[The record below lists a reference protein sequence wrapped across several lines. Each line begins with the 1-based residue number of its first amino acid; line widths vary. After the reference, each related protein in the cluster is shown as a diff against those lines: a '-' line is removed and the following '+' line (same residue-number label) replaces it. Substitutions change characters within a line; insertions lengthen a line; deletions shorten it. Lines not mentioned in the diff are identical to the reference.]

1 MSDDHDRLLAR
12 LRDAGFQPEEIER
25 ADADGRAATL
35 AVEAA
40 LGAPPRHTLTHVA
53 RESGLPNQFLRELMQ
68 AVGRPNPAPRE
79 KVYSDEDVEFAKVV
93 KRFLDTG
100 MPREGLLEVGRVT
113 GLSMAQTAAAVRRLA
128 GDALLQP
135 GDSLDAA
142 GLRYATAIDH
152 LVPLF
157 ARQLDYHFRAH
168 LRDSIRGQ
176 LLTESE
182 LAEGRVLGTQEVAV
196 AFADL
201 VDYTKLGEQLPPED
215 VGRIAGKLATLAVK
229 AVVRPTQLV
238 KTIGDAAMY
247 VSPDP
252 AALVKTCARLAG
264 MIESEGEDCPALR
277 IGVAFGPATSRG
289 GDWFGAPVNVAS
301 RVTGVARPGQLYAT
315 EEVQSRAPEH
325 PWKKKRKRSLRGV
338 DGRVRLYAL
347 DDARLAEVAG

>member
-1 MSDDHDRLLAR
+1 MDDHERLIGR
-12 LRDAGFQPEEIER
+12 LRDAGLNEEEIER
-25 ADADGRAATL
+25 ADAEGRAPTL
-35 AVEAA
+35 AVETA
-40 LGAPPRHTLTHVA
+40 LGAPARHTLSHVA
-53 RESGLPNQFLRELMQ
+53 RESGLSTQFLRELMQ
-68 AVGRPNPAPRE
+68 AVGRPNPARGE
-79 KVYSDEDVEFAKVV
+79 RVYSEEDVAFASVV

-113 GLSMAQTAAAVRRLA
+113 GLGMAQTAAAVRRLA

-142 GLRYATAIDH
+142 GLRYAAAIDQ

-168 LRDSIRGQ
+168 LRDSIRGH

-182 LAEGRVLGTQEVAV
+182 LAEGRVAGTRELAV

-215 VGRIAGKLATLAVK
+215 VGRIAGRLAALAVK

-247 VSPDP
+247 VSPEP
-252 AALVKTCARLAG
+252 EALVRTCARLSG
-264 MIESEGEDCPALR
+264 LIESEGEDCPALR
-277 IGVAFGPATSRG
+277 MGVAFGRATTRG

-301 RVTGVARPGQLYAT
+301 RVTAVARPGQLYAT
-315 EEVQSRAPEH
+315 EEIQSRAPDL

-338 DGRVRLYAL
+338 ESRVRLYAL
-347 DDARLAEVAG
+347 DDARLAELAG